1 MTAQSHVLVERR
13 GPVLLIE
20 LDRPR
25 QRNAMTLD
33 AATVIAA
40 AMDELDADEKLS
52 VAVLTGRGGH
62 FCAGMDLKRFV
73 DHGER
78 PFVPGRGF
86 GGLVEGPP
94 AKPVIAAVEG
104 FALGGGFELALAC
117 DLVIASETSRFA
129 LPEVRRG
136 LVARGGGMFRLP
148 RTLPRAIAMELLL
161 TGAMLE
167 PDQAL
172 HHGLLNRVTAEGD
185 ALNVALAIAGDIAA
199 NAPLAVATSTKV
211 ARAAYDR
218 PESALFS
225 WQQQLTDAVFASA
238 DAAEGSRAF
247 TERRAPVWTG
257 R

>member
-1 MTAQSHVLVERR
+1 MTDGEVLVERR
-13 GPVLLIE
+13 GSVLLVA

-33 AATVIAA
+33 AARVIAG
-40 AMDELDADEKLS
+40 AMSDLDADDSLS
-52 VAVLTGRGGH
+52 VAVLTGNGGH

-73 DHGER
+73 DSGER

-86 GGLVEGPP
+86 GGLVETPP
-94 AKPVIAAVEG
+94 IKPVVAAVEG
-104 FALGGGFELALAC
+104 FALGGGFEMALAC
-117 DLVIASETSRFA
+117 DLVVASETARFA

-148 RTLPRAIAMELLL
+148 RALPRAIAMELLL
-161 TGAMLE
+161 TGTMLE
-167 PDQAL
+167 PAVAL
-172 HHGLLNRVTAEGD
+172 QYGLVNRVAAENAALDTALD
-185 ALNVALAIAGDIAA
+185 LANAIAA
-199 NAPLAVATSTKV
+199 NAPLAVATSARI

-218 PESALFS
+218 SESSMFE
-225 WQQQLTDAVFASA
+225 WQQQWTDAVFDSA

-247 TERRAPVWTG
+247 TERRDPVWTG